1 MKKNIFTAALT
12 ILLLAPLAGA
22 AQEQPHI
29 DLNTTVEREV
39 TPDEIFLR
47 ITVNENDYKGKK
59 SLEQMQ
65 DEMLAA
71 LKANGIDIAEALS
84 INYMGSEVSYKLF
97 SSNIKPKTQATYMLK
112 LYDLTTMQQV
122 IAELEQQQIS
132 NIELVQVKFT
142 KENELKAEMAIE
154 AMKQAQSEA
163 ATLAGAIGQ
172 EIGKAIS
179 ISSWM
184 NGTQPRIYKSRM
196 ANEESIMDSS
206 TPDGSAPQ
214 FGIGKIT
221 YRFNVSVR
229 FELK

>member
-97 SSNIKPKTQATYMLK
+97 SKEVKPKTEAIYTLK
-112 LYDLTTMQQV
+112 LNDAATMQKV
-122 IAELEQQQIS
+122 IASLEEKQIT
-132 NIELVQVKFT
+132 NIVLSRMRYS
-142 KENELKAEMAIE
+142 KEEELKKSMSVS
-154 AMKQAQSEA
+154 AMQQAQAEA
-163 ATLAGAIGQ
+163 RTLAGAIGQ
-172 EIGKAIS
+172 EIGKATS
-179 ISSWM
+179 ISYWM
-184 NGTQPRIYKSRM
+184 SKGEEVQPRLYKARTAS
-196 ANEESIMDSS
+196 ADAINAAGNEPTQIN
-206 TPDGSAPQ
+206 
-214 FGIGKIT
+214 INKLT
-221 YRFNVSVR
+221 YKVTVNVK

>member
-1 MKKNIFTAALT
+1 M
-12 ILLLAPLAGA
+12 
-22 AQEQPHI
+22 
-29 DLNTTVEREV
+29 
-39 TPDEIFLR
+39 
-47 ITVNENDYKGKK
+47 
-59 SLEQMQ
+59 
-65 DEMLAA
+65 
-71 LKANGIDIAEALS
+71 
-84 INYMGSEVSYKLF
+84 
-97 SSNIKPKTQATYMLK
+97 
-112 LYDLTTMQQV
+112 
-122 IAELEQQQIS
+122 
-132 NIELVQVKFT
+132 KFT

-163 ATLAGAIGQ
+163 ATLADAIGQ

>member
-97 SSNIKPKTQATYMLK
+97 SKEVKPK
-112 LYDLTTMQQV
+112 
-122 IAELEQQQIS
+122 
-132 NIELVQVKFT
+132 
-142 KENELKAEMAIE
+142 
-154 AMKQAQSEA
+154 
-163 ATLAGAIGQ
+163 
-172 EIGKAIS
+172 
-179 ISSWM
+179 
-184 NGTQPRIYKSRM
+184 
-196 ANEESIMDSS
+196 
-206 TPDGSAPQ
+206 
-214 FGIGKIT
+214 
-221 YRFNVSVR
+221 
-229 FELK
+229 